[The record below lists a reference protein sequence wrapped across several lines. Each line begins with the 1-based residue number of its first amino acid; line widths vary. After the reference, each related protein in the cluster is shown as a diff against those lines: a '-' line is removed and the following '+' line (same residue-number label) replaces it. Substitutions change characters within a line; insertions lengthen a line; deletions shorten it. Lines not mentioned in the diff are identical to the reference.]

1 MFTVQVEVDG
11 AIHKL
16 DTLAESARD
25 LEKPLQIFGEY
36 LRRRSLDRYKA
47 QAFEPLAES
56 TIDKRA
62 QKGLQIMEGKLRRDL
77 ARAQGRQRKAEG
89 GQRSSGGLLGRALGA
104 LGAGGVTSEAAPA
117 ISRGVAN
124 RLAVLAEFR
133 RRHGMHSIKGG
144 RSRVVEAAGLQP
156 LSLKQ
161 RQSLSMRTVRQVA
174 STVGRPILGGLPQT
188 LEVQVTAGA
197 VTLRSRTREEW
208 SDVHNEGGGAGH
220 GAQIPERKT
229 IEVESSDL
237 DVFVSILKTH
247 LLMKVTEGMHGP
259 GF

>member
-16 DTLAESARD
+16 DTLAESAAD
-25 LEKPLQIFGEY
+25 LEKPLRYFGEH
-36 LRRRSLDRYKA
+36 LQRRALERYKA
-47 QAFEPLAES
+47 QSFAPLAEG

-77 ARAQGRQRKAEG
+77 ARAQGRARKLAG
-89 GQRSSGGLLGRALGA
+89 ADKAPRGLLGTVLSK
-104 LGAGGVTSEAAPA
+104 LGAGGATADASATTT
-117 ISRGVAN
+117 RGVAN
-124 RLAVLAEFR
+124 RQAVLAEFR
-133 RRHGMHSIKGG
+133 RRHGMHAMKGG
-144 RSRVVEAAGLQP
+144 RSRVVESAGLKS

-161 RQSLSMRTVRQVA
+161 MQGLSMRTVRQVA

-188 LEVQVTAGA
+188 LEVEVGPGI

-208 SDVHNEGGGAGH
+208 SDVHNEGGTAGH
-220 GAQIPERKT
+220 GAVIPERKT
-229 IEVESSDL
+229 IEVDSSDL
-237 DVFVSILKTH
+237 DVFVSILRTH
-247 LLMKVTEGMHGP
+247 LLMGVTEGMHGP